1 MNGRK
6 LLWFLGFWLHPGFL
20 AALLASSS
28 VLYTGFASVYMIVA
42 LYIADCLYYLL
53 LEYCFVLKLVTGF
66 ARFLELLL
74 PMVPYF

>member
-1 MNGRK
+1 MDEWK
-6 LLWFLGFWLHPGFL
+6 EFLWFLGFWLHPGFL

-53 LEYCFVLKLVTGF
+53 LEYCFVLSW
-66 ARFLELLL
+66 
-74 PMVPYF
+74 